1 MDKVWNRNTK
11 QLEDVR
17 FYKTEALIFIHKNP
31 IARLLMGNI
40 ATWPLISTLMALK
53 DYTGFSKKKVLN
65 FVTQNNLDESEFE
78 KPASEYSSF
87 SEFFDR
93 KLKPQARPV
102 CAETD
107 AFVSPADG
115 LLSVFPD
122 MSNLP
127 SFTIKGQEFTLASLL
142 RDDRLAGEYRGG
154 SIAVIYLSP
163 TDYHRYHFPC
173 DCMLEKSWTLGA
185 RLFSVNPIAMEH
197 GYRPFNLNVRDVSVL
212 NSEKMGRFLMI
223 EVGALYVGRMIK
235 TSPNPG
241 RKLKGDEKGYFGLGG
256 STIVLVFKKGVI
268 KFDSDILDMATKS
281 TPSRVKMGERIG
293 KII

>member
-1 MDKVWNRNTK
+1 MNKVWNRDTK

-17 FYKTEALIFIHKNP
+17 FYKREALIFVHKNP
-31 IARLLMGNI
+31 IARLLMSKI
-40 ATWPLISTLMALK
+40 AIWPFFSTIMALK

-65 FVTQNNLDESEFE
+65 FVAQNNLEESEFE
-78 KPASEYSSF
+78 KPAHKYSSF

-93 KLKPQARPV
+93 RLKPSARPV
-102 CAETD
+102 CDETD

-115 LLSVFPD
+115 VLSVFPD
-122 MSNLP
+122 ISGLP
-127 SFTIKGQEFTLASLL
+127 SFTIKAQEFTLASLL
-142 RDDRLAGEYRGG
+142 RDARLAGEYRGG

-197 GYRPFNLNVRDVSVL
+197 GYRPFDVNVRDVSIL
-212 NSEKMGRFLMI
+212 SNDKMGRFLMI

-235 TSPNPG
+235 TSPDPG
-241 RKLKGDEKGYFGLGG
+241 RKFKGEEKGYFGLGG
-256 STIVLVFKKGVI
+256 STIVLVFKKDVF
-268 KFDSDILDMATKS
+268 KFDGDILEMAAKS
-281 TPSRVKMGERIG
+281 IPSRVKMGERIG
-293 KII
+293 KMV